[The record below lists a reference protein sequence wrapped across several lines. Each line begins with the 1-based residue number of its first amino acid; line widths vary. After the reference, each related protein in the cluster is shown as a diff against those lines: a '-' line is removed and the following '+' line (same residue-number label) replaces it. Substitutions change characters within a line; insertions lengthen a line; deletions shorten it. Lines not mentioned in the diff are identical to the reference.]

1 MMLRRLM
8 MAGVGAPAA
17 LTAWDASRLSP
28 LGALSESAY
37 VLGAGGS
44 GQYANC
50 RSLSLITGLV
60 YTSAWATRG
69 TGTNWGVGL
78 MDATVAAGNGAWVGA
93 GQSAGIWQEG
103 RVYQG
108 GAVLHY
114 VGSFSVASDVQIA
127 VRAASRRYWMRVNDG
142 AWIGGGN
149 PATDTTPTGTLPG
162 TGAIYIA
169 GSIDSRSG
177 TSGTIRLPTTSAGIT
192 GAVPAGFSSGV
203 P

>member
-50 RSLSLITGLV
+50 RSLSPLTGLV
-60 YTSAWATRG
+60 YFSARATRG
-69 TGTNWGVGL
+69 LGNNWGVGL
-78 MDATVAAGNGAWVGA
+78 IDETVVAGNGAWVGG
-93 GQSAGIWQEG
+93 GQSAGVWYEG
-103 RVYQG
+103 RVYQT

-114 VGSFSVASDVQIA
+114 IGALSAASDVQIA
-127 VRAASRRYWMRVNDG
+127 VRSASRRYWMRVNGG
-142 AWIGGGN
+142 AWIGGGD
-149 PATDTTPTGTLPG
+149 PVADTLPTGTLPG
-162 TGAIYIA
+162 TAAIYIA
-169 GSIDSRSG
+169 GSVDSRGG
-177 TSGTIRLPTTSAGIT
+177 TDGTIRLPTTSAGIT
-192 GAVPAGFSSGV
+192 GTVPAGFSSGV